1 MIKNFNIYGFPPQ
14 NLTGSTILGEYDGHK
29 VSVSQMLTATE
40 NCVKF
45 IKKHFDVSE
54 KPYSYAIIAL
64 NIIQLRLN
72 NKNHDKLTAEQL
84 SCVVDVFHEIADL
97 STQSDIA
104 KPENAKIATEIKM
117 VIDFLDK
124 LQKERQK

>member
-1 MIKNFNIYGFPPQ
+1 MIKNFNFYGFPQQ
-14 NLTGSTILGEYDGHK
+14 NLTGSTILGEYEGHK
-29 VSVSQMLTATE
+29 ISVSQMLAATE

-72 NKNHDKLTAEQL
+72 NKNHDKLTVKQL
-84 SCVVDVFHEIADL
+84 RCVVDVFHEIADL
-97 STQSDIA
+97 HTQSDIV
-104 KPENAKIATEIKM
+104 KQENERIATEFKM
-117 VIDFLDK
+117 IIDFLDNI
-124 LQKERQK
+124 QKENQK